1 MGESGP
7 AGEKVGAKLL
17 SAFSVATTTISLSK
31 QTNHIYELPF
41 FKQDFGVGRKRQRRK
56 LLLNLCVI

>member
-17 SAFSVATTTISLSK
+17 SAFSVATTTLRNDK
-31 QTNHIYELPF
+31 FVKAN
-41 FKQDFGVGRKRQRRK
+41 
-56 LLLNLCVI
+56 